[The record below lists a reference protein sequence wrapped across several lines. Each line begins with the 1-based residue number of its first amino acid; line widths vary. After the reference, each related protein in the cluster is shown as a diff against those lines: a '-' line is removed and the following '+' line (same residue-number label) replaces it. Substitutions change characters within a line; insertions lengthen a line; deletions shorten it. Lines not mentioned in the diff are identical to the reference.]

1 MLQTCKLALK
11 NTFVSFWKSLF
22 SLIQNFLC
30 LAYLHFNLNDCFCF
44 AFCALTGA
52 FYCFGFLLEDNSN
65 APERM
70 ASVQGTP
77 EQIQKVTD
85 MIQEII
91 QQVIM
96 ISTVC
101 LHVYYNKKLL
111 AC

>member
-1 MLQTCKLALK
+1 
-11 NTFVSFWKSLF
+11 
-22 SLIQNFLC
+22 
-30 LAYLHFNLNDCFCF
+30 
-44 AFCALTGA
+44 
-52 FYCFGFLLEDNSN
+52 
-65 APERM
+65 M

-101 LHVYYNKKLL
+101 LLVYYNEKLL
-111 AC
+111 DC

>member
-1 MLQTCKLALK
+1 M
-11 NTFVSFWKSLF
+11 
-22 SLIQNFLC
+22 QNFLC
-30 LAYLHFNLNDCFCF
+30 LACLHVNLNDCFCF
-44 AFCALTGA
+44 AFFALTVRA

-96 ISTVC
+96 ISVVRS
-101 LHVYYNKKLL
+101 HVYHNEKLL

>member
-1 MLQTCKLALK
+1 MLQTCKLTLK
-11 NTFVSFWKSLF
+11 NTFVSFGKSLF

-30 LAYLHFNLNDCFCF
+30 LALRV
-44 AFCALTGA
+44 LTGA

-101 LHVYYNKKLL
+101 LHVYYNEKLL